1 MRAVIYQSCYIVLR
15 HLRELLLEDALKSG
29 QDNDAVAAVVIID
42 NSELNIPI
50 ALLYNSWLQMALIHD
65 DDSAIQ

>member
-15 HLRELLLEDALKSG
+15 HLRELLLKDALKSG
-29 QDNDAVAAVVIID
+29 QDNDAVAAIVIID

-50 ALLYNSWLQMALIHD
+50 ALLYNGWLQMSSIHGY
-65 DDSAIQ
+65 DSAIH